1 VFLCD
6 SIIRKY
12 SEIEALSYK
21 LEAANDS
28 VVIINDH
35 LKSLIDAVGQFR
47 PEFTAAGFF
56 FIDKSTLFS
65 IVNCTV
71 TFLLVIVQLKINL

>member
-1 VFLCD
+1 
-6 SIIRKY
+6 
-12 SEIEALSYK
+12 
-21 LEAANDS
+21 

-71 TFLLVIVQLKINL
+71 TFLLVIVQLKISL

>member
-1 VFLCD
+1 VFLCN
-6 SIIRKY
+6 SIVRKY
-12 SEIEALSYK
+12 SEIVASSYK
-21 LEAANDS
+21 LEADNDV
-28 VVIINDH
+28 VVISDH

-56 FIDKSTLFS
+56 FIDKTTLFS

>member
-6 SIIRKY
+6 SIVRKY
-12 SEIEALSYK
+12 SEIVASSYK
-21 LEAANDS
+21 LEADNDV
-28 VVIINDH
+28 VVISDH

-56 FIDKSTLFS
+56 FIDKTTLFS

>member
-1 VFLCD
+1 VA
-6 SIIRKY
+6 S
-12 SEIEALSYK
+12 SYK
-21 LEAANDS
+21 LQAAND
-28 VVIINDH
+28 VVIISDH
-35 LKSLIDAVGQFR
+35 LKSLIDGVIQFR

-56 FIDKSTLFS
+56 FIDKTTLFS